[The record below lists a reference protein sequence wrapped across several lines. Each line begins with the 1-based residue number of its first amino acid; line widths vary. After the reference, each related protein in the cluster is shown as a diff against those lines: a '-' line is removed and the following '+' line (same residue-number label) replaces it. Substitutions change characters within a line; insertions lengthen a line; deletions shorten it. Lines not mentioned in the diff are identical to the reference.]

1 MRLLTHFFS
10 VKLYVDFT
18 LTRRFSAESSA
29 GWVRARLRG
38 GRVRSESGEC
48 ECHED
53 ISYNPASG
61 DTGDTVSVLAS
72 EGGNLVWLCFNV
84 YKVIF
89 MDNWGDAWCH
99 LLDGFTLI
107 KTHDMTLN
115 NSCSKL
121 KTKESLQSAV
131 SPKDSKILDFDFFH
145 NISMQVCYS
154 LLQDQSSA
162 KLIVC
167 WHLLT
172 VSSHAQLFC
181 WWVPEHKT
189 VFQLSVQ
196 IWLPGKNGEQKN
208 LCSLWRSFIAG
219 QQRSHSFIAS
229 CPRGPDVRCHIISSL
244 NFVSCKEKSECKTLV
259 SKKVGRLFSE
269 IFLSKY
275 RVF

>member
-1 MRLLTHFFS
+1 MGLLTHFFS

-89 MDNWGDAWCH
+89 MDNCGEAWCH

-121 KTKESLQSAV
+121 TTKESLQSAV

-167 WHLLT
+167 WQYRAMPSCFADESQNT
-172 VSSHAQLFC
+172 R
-181 WWVPEHKT
+181 
-189 VFQLSVQ
+189 
-196 IWLPGKNGEQKN
+196 
-208 LCSLWRSFIAG
+208 RSFSSVFKYDSLGKMGNKKISVPFEEVLL
-219 QQRSHSFIAS
+219 RAS
-229 CPRGPDVRCHIISSL
+229 SAHTAL
-244 NFVSCKEKSECKTLV
+244 
-259 SKKVGRLFSE
+259 
-269 IFLSKY
+269 
-275 RVF
+275 